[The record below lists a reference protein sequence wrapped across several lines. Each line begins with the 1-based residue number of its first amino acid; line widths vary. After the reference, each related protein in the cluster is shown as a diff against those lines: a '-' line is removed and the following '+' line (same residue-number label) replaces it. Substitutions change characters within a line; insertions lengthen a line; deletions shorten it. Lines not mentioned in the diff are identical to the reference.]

1 MKFTDITIDE
11 AALATLLHKPGV
23 QRDLHHRADRVV
35 EAAKD
40 TAPVDTGEYRDSI
53 HVEDGPDASV
63 LVVSHTDHS
72 IYVEHGTREPGHPAH
87 FTLTNALDAA
97 GDT

>member
-1 MKFTDITIDE
+1 MRITDITIDE
-11 AALATLLHKPGV
+11 AAVESLRQLPGV
-23 QRDLHHRADRVV
+23 QKDMRARAKRVV
-35 EAAKD
+35 QAAKQ
-40 TAPVDTGEYRDSI
+40 TAPVRTGEYRDSI

-63 LVVSHTDHS
+63 LVVSNTDHS
-72 IYVEHGTREPGHPAH
+72 IYVEHGTRVHGHPAH